1 MAHIGKSTFQY
12 CDSLEGICL
21 SEFVTT
27 GEGAFEDCT
36 SLTSIRF
43 GCVCGSNWYIYKL

>member
-1 MAHIGKSTFQY
+1 MAHIGKSTLQY

-27 GEGAFEDCT
+27 GEGAFEDCP
-36 SLTSIRF
+36 SLTSIRV
-43 GCVCGSNWYIYKL
+43 GCVCGSYW